1 MPPKRSSSKT
11 EDNQHLAEPLTKE
24 DTTIRHEVD
33 NLKESL
39 KEISTKLTSLIKS
52 VKQIEEHLGKAK
64 EETIPK
70 VIFDDDVNE
79 TLTQKTDTDIH
90 ANCFNNNELVDQRY
104 VRSSKEDME
113 KYIEGEALRIKSKI
127 ARNWETNIRV
137 RGMAYWQAVRN
148 KNLADKYDEWLQNQ
162 SMIIIP
168 QKLQMRSIPDE
179 TENLRRRREQQ
190 VMDNYIAEKELLLLR
205 CESQQIKYRE
215 TDSKMITDIESRSTG
230 QIRKFLL
237 SLWETQCKQ
246 NEEISHNRWLN
257 RNLPW
262 LSKYK
267 ENFLNRHQNENPY
280 IRQSDDSRPLTY
292 SQVL

>member
-1 MPPKRSSSKT
+1 
-11 EDNQHLAEPLTKE
+11 
-24 DTTIRHEVD
+24 
-33 NLKESL
+33 
-39 KEISTKLTSLIKS
+39 
-52 VKQIEEHLGKAK
+52 
-64 EETIPK
+64 
-70 VIFDDDVNE
+70 
-79 TLTQKTDTDIH
+79 
-90 ANCFNNNELVDQRY
+90 
-104 VRSSKEDME
+104 
-113 KYIEGEALRIKSKI
+113 
-127 ARNWETNIRV
+127 
-137 RGMAYWQAVRN
+137 MAYWQAVRN

-292 SQVL
+292 SQVLSKKPGYNNCMDSTIQPRMRGTESGNNEWTQQRYHRSTTRRQQFRNYRTNTHVSQSNTDIKTRNNQNRYRENHDMNNGDHGTEHRPFYQGKNGNHSFLGKALPHRPQR